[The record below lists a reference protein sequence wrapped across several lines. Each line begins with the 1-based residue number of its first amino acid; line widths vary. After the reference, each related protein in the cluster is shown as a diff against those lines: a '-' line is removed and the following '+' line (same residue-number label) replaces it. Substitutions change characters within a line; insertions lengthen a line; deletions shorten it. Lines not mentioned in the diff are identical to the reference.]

1 MTVFQELIKRV
12 REFLGW
18 EKLIALSYDYQNRKG
33 CNVSDLLTEYGITE
47 AFSVDEVRIII
58 STLYKILPPIET
70 SIRCKYCNEFLL
82 QTVSRDASRPHKYY
96 CPKCGHNGE
105 DNPQNC
111 SCQNCKETIRKQN
124 IQNVIDKYQEN
135 IEEFFFRF
143 EFSKEDNSNSTLEI
157 AVLYALN
164 KSIKQKEEYY
174 NNDNNCLILPTFD
187 NARII
192 EHLCNVGLITVKKEK
207 IIAEINELFEKL
219 SSLDSDHLY
228 SRAPSYLTSYIN
240 EKLSAYFIF
249 NKDKSIA
256 GLSQLDAFTFNY
268 SLVNDELNDLIS
280 LRKIPAEQLVKIW
293 KELAVNECIE
303 QFRYRMNLLVG
314 NNNRTFSSVEKLFSQ
329 AINFLSARRICSLLW
344 SSYNHASGIKLERQY
359 VSSIH
364 LANIFCNIVI
374 RNINQH
380 IEQCKLNN
388 TTEDGKGVRE
398 RNCPYHLFNKIF
410 YEDILQLG
418 EDGFNLVPCKENLTI
433 HDIFNDKLSE
443 IYRDLEQD

>member
-12 REFLGW
+12 RDFLG
-18 EKLIALSYDYQNRKG
+18 EAKLVALSYDYQNRTD
-33 CNVSDLLTEYGITE
+33 CSVYDLLIEYGITT
-47 AFSVDEVRIII
+47 AFSADEVRKITL
-58 STLYKILPPIET
+58 TLYKILPPIKT
-70 SIRCKYCNEFLL
+70 SILCKYCNEILL
-82 QTVSRDASRPHKYY
+82 QTVSRDVSKAHKYF

-111 SCQNCKETIRKQN
+111 NCPNCKATVIKQN
-124 IQNVIDKYQEN
+124 RQKVIDKYQEK
-135 IEEFFFRF
+135 ISKFFLRL
-143 EFSKEDNSNSTLEI
+143 EPSKEGKNISKLEK
-157 AVLYALN
+157 AVLYVLD

-174 NNDNNCLILPTFD
+174 SNDENCLILPTFD
-187 NARII
+187 NANII

-207 IIAEINELFEKL
+207 IIAEVNELFEKL

-228 SRAPSYLTSYIN
+228 SRDPSYLTSYIN